1 MTHESTPTDA
11 VDAPPAVEESTAS
24 AHGTPPGAADPA
36 LRPPDALTRFLAFLI
51 DAVVVGALAS
61 VPFIGGLAGT
71 AYVLFRDGL
80 DVDFMRGR
88 SLGKVVMKLALVRDD
103 GGPLDL
109 MTSFRRNWTLAF
121 TSLTV
126 LLIFIP
132 ILGWILIPF
141 AVLAGL
147 VLLVIEVVKVFAA
160 PDGRRWGDELAGT
173 RVVLADEPS

>member
-1 MTHESTPTDA
+1 MTQEPTTTDA
-11 VDAPPAVEESTAS
+11 ADAPPAVDERGPAAE
-24 AHGTPPGAADPA
+24 PPPPA
-36 LRPPDALTRFLAFLI
+36 VAEPARRPPDALTRFLAFLI

-61 VPFIGGLAGT
+61 VPLIGGLAGT

-80 DVDFMRGR
+80 DIDFMRGR

-121 TSLTV
+121 TSLTA

-132 ILGWILIPF
+132 LLGWILIPF

-147 VLLVIEVVKVFAA
+147 VLLVVEVVKVFAS
-160 PDGRRWGDELAGT
+160 PDGRRWGDEFAGT
-173 RVVLADEPS
+173 RVVIADDAS